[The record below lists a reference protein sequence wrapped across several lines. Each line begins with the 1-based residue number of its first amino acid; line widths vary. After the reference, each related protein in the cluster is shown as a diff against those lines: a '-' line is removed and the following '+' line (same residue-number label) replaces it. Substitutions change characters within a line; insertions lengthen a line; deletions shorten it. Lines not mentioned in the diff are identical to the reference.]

1 MLLFYAFRVL
11 KLELHKIGYGINTQT
26 AHYRLFRFLKYY
38 SYNNSKFVVRDE
50 VMTRNE
56 QQASKF
62 VDKFLNINR
71 EKVLFSIF

>member
-38 SYNNSKFVVRDE
+38 SYNNGKFVVRDE
-50 VMTRNE
+50 
-56 QQASKF
+56 QHALKF
-62 VDKFLNINR
+62 VDKFLKINR